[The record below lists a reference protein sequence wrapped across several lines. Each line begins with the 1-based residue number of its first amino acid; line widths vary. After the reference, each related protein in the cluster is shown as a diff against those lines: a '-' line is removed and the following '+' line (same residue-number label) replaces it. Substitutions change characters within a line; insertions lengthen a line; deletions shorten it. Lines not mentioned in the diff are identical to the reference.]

1 MINEL
6 IIGIALICLT
16 STGAFN
22 NDVDKVL
29 EEQKKCQ
36 KYYATC
42 MSNFVDKLVVIREE
56 RMIKCIKE
64 RK

>member
-1 MINEL
+1 MNDL
-6 IIGIALICLT
+6 ILNIALMCFT

-22 NDVDKVL
+22 NGVDKVL

-42 MSNFVDKLVVIREE
+42 MNGFVDKLVVIREE

-64 RK
+64 RE